1 MSCFVHLEDDNTCC
15 ANIGSKARSAVDN
28 EVTEG
33 RFAAENV
40 VIFDI
45 IKVPIGF

>member
-1 MSCFVHLEDDNTCC
+1 MTTPAAPTSV
-15 ANIGSKARSAVDN
+15 SKARSAVDN

-33 RFAAENV
+33 KFAAENV

>member
-1 MSCFVHLEDDNTCC
+1 MTTPAAPTSV
-15 ANIGSKARSAVDN
+15 SKARNAVDH